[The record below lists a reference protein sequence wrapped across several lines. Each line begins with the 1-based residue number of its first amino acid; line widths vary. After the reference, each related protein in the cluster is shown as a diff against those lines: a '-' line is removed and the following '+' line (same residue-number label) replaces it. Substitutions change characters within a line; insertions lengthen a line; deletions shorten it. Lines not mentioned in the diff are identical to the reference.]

1 MEELETE
8 TTELKGKLETT
19 KRSEIEVKSKVE
31 AFKFDNELL
40 QKRLDSQSKEKS
52 NTTRREEEMQQ
63 RLEEL

>member
-8 TTELKGKLETT
+8 TADLKGKLETT

>member
-8 TTELKGKLETT
+8 TSDLKGKLETT

-40 QKRLDSQSKEKS
+40 
-52 NTTRREEEMQQ
+52 
-63 RLEEL
+63 